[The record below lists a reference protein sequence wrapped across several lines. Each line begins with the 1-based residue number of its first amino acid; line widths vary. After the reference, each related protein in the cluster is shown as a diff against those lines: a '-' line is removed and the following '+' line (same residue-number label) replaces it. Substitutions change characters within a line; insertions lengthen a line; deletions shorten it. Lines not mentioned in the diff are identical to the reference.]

1 MILEADLDGDGQ
13 VQVVPLYFQN
23 QLYSPTGFPKKKDAR
38 FSKLNSI
45 PKLLID
51 DKESKS

>member
-23 QLYSPTGFPKKKDAR
+23 QLYSPTGFPPKKGRPFLK
-38 FSKLNSI
+38 I
-45 PKLLID
+45 
-51 DKESKS
+51 E